1 MSAGGGFL
9 RLPRVRVLWG
19 KVNLSAYDG
28 PQYGAPEVFQLPEE
42 RFAPIVY
49 DVQVNLNA
57 ENEAPTAE
65 MKWDPTGPGF
75 AAYEYFIQK
84 KTAEPITI
92 EYFYPQGKTVSFIF
106 VWAGQTIN
114 YGNDMTVTV
123 RMVSELAGLVNG
135 NIRNT
140 AQAYGDGGAKP
151 QDFVKKLEKQ
161 FSVPSLVSYNKSTLE
176 YWDKVSISNQY
187 GNDWT
192 FGNAVSSIAKQ
203 TGDQTFPSNISKSG
217 IVVMPPFSW
226 QGGNPE
232 QVVEATT
239 SSPSP
244 PNPAVRYGYFL
255 GPSVINSVTRSAMW
269 KPPQQSND
277 NTPGSQKFGST
288 GGNTQQNPPTAPQG
302 AIQKTAKSTTSPLGT
317 TGQRATPAVTSK
329 KNPKGP
335 ERQNA
340 LNQEKGSEM
349 SFSTFLCPVLVGLKP
364 HDILYIPSLAG
375 DYIEDW
381 IVQSVGYSQQDGNIE
396 VSVQAT
402 RVLGLGT
409 PMNKKEGEK
418 FLGIAKAKKLVGA
431 GATLEAW
438 DNYAWGATTTNTL
451 QIASTSLSGAGALST
466 EKLTPGGVF

>member
-19 KVNLSAYDG
+19 KVNLSAYNG
-28 PQYGAPEVFQLPEE
+28 PQFGAPEVFQLPEE
-42 RFAPIVY
+42 KLAPIVY

-92 EYFYPQGKTVSFIF
+92 EYFYPQGKKVSFIF

-114 YGNDMTVTV
+114 YGNDMVVTV
-123 RMVSELAGLVNG
+123 SLVSELAGLVNG
-135 NIRNT
+135 NPRST

-161 FSVPSLVSYNKSTLE
+161 YSVPSLVSYNKSTLE
-176 YWDKVSISNQY
+176 YWNKVSISNQY

-217 IVVMPPFSW
+217 IIVMPPFSW
-226 QGGNPE
+226 QKGNPE
-232 QVVEATT
+232 EVVEATT

-255 GPSVINSVTRSAMW
+255 GPSIINSVTRRALW

-277 NTPGSQKFGST
+277 NTPGSQKFATTSQGPT
-288 GGNTQQNPPTAPQG
+288 NTQQNPPTNPQRALQQTSG
-302 AIQKTAKSTTSPLGT
+302 ATSSPLGVS
-317 TGQRATPAVTSK
+317 GQRATPAVTSL
-329 KNPKGP
+329 KNPSGP

-340 LNQEKGSEM
+340 LNQEKSSEM
-349 SFSTFLCPVLVGLKP
+349 NFSTFLCPVLVGLKP

-381 IVQSVGYSQQDGNIE
+381 IVQSVGYSQQNGNIE

-418 FLGIAKAKKLVGA
+418 YLEKAKSLKLVGD

-438 DNYAWGATTTNTL
+438 DTYAWG
-451 QIASTSLSGAGALST
+451 
-466 EKLTPGGVF
+466 